1 MIGKNAGTNELSLFT
16 LNNWKEM
23 WLKSSPRMT
32 LTVLITALALFAS
45 ITACKG
51 EVSLFYE
58 LDTGEN
64 NALEYRDHAPEKAGS
79 NSSFGAGV
87 LRSRL
92 AGIDRSVLYRAV
104 EGELENIKFNFF
116 ADIDYKGKVN
126 KVIDRGGERFSI
138 TGELEGSFSSFVIS
152 VYDEAVS
159 GTLRTGDG
167 GIYEL
172 KHLGEGVFK
181 IEEIDPYSFPES
193 PLDTIK
199 VELKQDSE
207 TGFDINSPMQEE
219 GTAGDPMPTEA
230 GDTVI
235 DVLVVYTP
243 SALSSAGGE
252 SEMLALIDSAID
264 DTNIAYQNSN
274 INVTLN
280 LVHAEQVSYTE
291 FSYQTDLSRLRVQ
304 GDGYLDYV
312 HTLREIHSADMVSM
326 VINNYQSCGMAYQMT
341 YLSPDFADY
350 AFSVVH
356 IGCAVS
362 NHSFAHELGHNF
374 GCDHAVGDG
383 EPPLERDGSAIYNYA
398 YGWRFGY
405 DQYRTIMAYSPGMR
419 VGHFSNPYVFYA
431 GYATGQP
438 TFYADSA
445 YNAKVINNTAPT
457 VAMFR
462 DVSCPPV
469 DTNGDCSIDLYDLL
483 KMGGQ
488 WMKTGCYSSDIA
500 PIGAPDGIVNY
511 KDLALLAKY
520 WKP

>member
-1 MIGKNAGTNELSLFT
+1 M
-16 LNNWKEM
+16 
-23 WLKSSPRMT
+23 KSGPCTT
-32 LTVLITALALFAS
+32 LTVLFTALAVFVFTPAS
-45 ITACKG
+45 KS

-58 LDTGEN
+58 LDTAEN
-64 NALEYRDHAPEKAGS
+64 NGLQYKSQAFEKS
-79 NSSFGAGV
+79 RFSSSSRPGAI
-87 LRSRL
+87 RSRL
-92 AGIDRSVLYRAV
+92 TGVDRTVLYQAV
-104 EGELENIKFNFF
+104 DGGLENIKFNFF
-116 ADIDYKGKVN
+116 ADIDYTGRVS

-152 VYDEAVS
+152 VYDEAVC

-167 GIYEL
+167 SIYEL
-172 KHLGEGVFK
+172 KHLGKGVFK
-181 IEEIDPYSFPES
+181 IEEIDPYSFPEA
-193 PLDTIK
+193 PHDTIK
-199 VELKQDSE
+199 VDAEQDSE
-207 TGFDINSPMQEE
+207 SESDINSSMQQEDI
-219 GTAGDPMPTEA
+219 AGDPMPTEA

-243 SALSSAGGE
+243 SALSAAGGE

-264 DTNIAYQNSN
+264 DTNIAYQNSSV
-274 INVTLN
+274 NVMLN

-291 FSYQTDLSRLRVQ
+291 FSFQTDLSRLRDQ

-312 HTLREIHSADMVSM
+312 HTLREIYSADMVSM

-341 YLSPDFADY
+341 YLSPNFADY

-374 GCDHAVGDG
+374 GCEHAVGDG
-383 EPPLERDGSAIYNYA
+383 EPPLERDGSAIYDYA
-398 YGWRFGY
+398 YGWRFGSG
-405 DQYRTIMAYSPGMR
+405 QYRTIMAYSPGIR
-419 VGHFSNPYVFYA
+419 VPHFSNPYVFYA

-462 DVSCPPV
+462 DISCPPA
-469 DTNGDCSIDLYDLL
+469 DTNGDCSIDFLDIR
-483 KMGGQ
+483 KMAGH

-500 PIGAPDGIVNY
+500 PVGNPDGVVNY
-511 KDLALLAKY
+511 KDLALLARY